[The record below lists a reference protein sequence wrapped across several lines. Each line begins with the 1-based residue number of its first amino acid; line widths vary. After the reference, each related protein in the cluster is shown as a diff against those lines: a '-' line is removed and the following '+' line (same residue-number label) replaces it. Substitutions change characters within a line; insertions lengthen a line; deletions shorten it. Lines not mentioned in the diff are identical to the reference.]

1 MAESNLASRADE
13 SVATGTLMPLVSVR
27 KHYKLSLGI
36 FIVIAL
42 LGIPFAWLKGI
53 SYYSVTATIYV
64 APRAS
69 NILQEN
75 KEQEIPSYQQYRQFV
90 DQQAGTIAR
99 YDLLL
104 AAFKKMGD
112 KRFLWQLPEET
123 ERRAAER
130 LQAALVIKPV
140 NDTYL
145 LSVALESD
153 KKEGLEEIVN
163 AVVENYVENA
173 HEEQLVYASKERIQL
188 LYVERDR
195 LQNIISEKK
204 KQFASI
210 AQELGVTTFVD
221 NTVNPYDELLTNGQ
235 SAYSEA
241 QRERMAAQAN
251 LLLFENPK
259 DTQASSALD
268 AAVAEIVYKDP
279 GLTSL
284 KANMYERRSE
294 LVRLISGLDPKHP
307 GYAQIKSQLEV
318 IEADVVVATE
328 QLIKNVKH
336 MLLEERRSK
345 VTLATKIEQDLL
357 NQISIQKKNAA
368 WFSKLYNDGLTLNQD
383 IKRFYNQLE
392 TVENRVS
399 FLELESKA
407 PGVIRIEN
415 LARPPE
421 LPIRGGRKKLVIIM
435 FVLGAVLG
443 CVVPIMID
451 MFDKRIRTAGQV
463 EKLLGYKPLAALL
476 EANQNDQI
484 SQNNIAH
491 QRRRLA
497 LALERERKQSGK
509 SSSLVLLTSVVHNS
523 AVTSLAL
530 ELAMDYKKIDE
541 SAIVV
546 EVNLLTSD
554 ARYINKNNSM
564 GLVNLLSD
572 SELALSDVINP
583 ADEHYPD
590 RIAVGIST
598 ENLLFGYQHL
608 QKVLEKISDIY
619 SVVILDAAPILYSAD
634 TEFFVSI
641 GDITLLLIA
650 ANQVKPGEIKRAVKL
665 LERIDPK
672 AIGFVVTR
680 LEIFQGGGY
689 YASMN
694 TMYSQKE
701 TEDADSKLFAN
712 YYKKHDR

>member
-13 SVATGTLMPLVSVR
+13 SVATGTLMPLVSLR
-27 KHYKLSLGI
+27 KHYKLSLWI
-36 FIVIAL
+36 FIVIVL
-42 LGIPFAWLKGI
+42 LGIPFAWFKGT
-53 SYYSVTATIYV
+53 SYYSVTAVIYV
-64 APRAS
+64 SPHVP

-75 KEQEIPSYQQYRQFV
+75 KEQEIPSYQQYKQFL

-104 AAFKKMGD
+104 ATFKKMGD

-145 LSVALESD
+145 LSVTLESD

-173 HEEQLVYASKERIQL
+173 HEEQLIYASKERIQL
-188 LYVERDR
+188 LYTERDK
-195 LQNIISEKK
+195 LQNIISQKK
-204 KQFASI
+204 KQLASN

-221 NTVNPYDELLTNGQ
+221 NAVNPYDELLTDSQ
-235 SAYSEA
+235 SAYSKA
-241 QRERMAAQAN
+241 QRDRMAAQAG

-259 DTQASSALD
+259 DPQSTSALD

-284 KANMYERRSE
+284 KANMNERRSE

-307 GYAQIKSQLEV
+307 GYGQIKSQLEV
-318 IEADVVVATE
+318 IEANVVEATE
-328 QLIKNVKH
+328 QLTKNVKH

-345 VTLATKIEQDLL
+345 VTLTTKIEQDLL
-357 NQISIQKKNAA
+357 NQISTQKKNAT
-368 WFSKLYNDGLTLNQD
+368 WFSTLYNDGVTLSQD
-383 IKRFYNQLE
+383 IKHFYSQLE
-392 TVENRVS
+392 TVENRIS

-421 LPIRGGRKKLVIIM
+421 LPVRGGRKKLFIIV
-435 FVLGAVLG
+435 FVLGLVAG
-443 CVVPIMID
+443 CIVPIVID

-463 EKLLGYKPLAALL
+463 EKLLGYKPLAVLL
-476 EANQNDQI
+476 ESKQNDAI
-484 SQNNIAH
+484 SRNNIAH

-530 ELAMDYKKIDE
+530 DLAMDYKKIDE
-541 SAIVV
+541 SAIVI
-546 EVNLLTSD
+546 EVNLLNPDT
-554 ARYINKNNSM
+554 RYVNKHNSA
-564 GLVNLLSD
+564 GLVDLLFN
-572 SELALSDVINP
+572 SELILSDVISP
-583 ADEHYPD
+583 ANENYPD
-590 RIAVGIST
+590 RISIGLSK
-598 ENLLFGYQHL
+598 ESLLFGYQNL
-608 QKVLEKISDIY
+608 QEILEKISKIY
-619 SVVILDAAPILYSAD
+619 SVVILDAPPILYSAD

-641 GDITLLLIA
+641 SDITLLLIA
-650 ANQVKPGEIKRAVKL
+650 ANQVKPGEIKRAAKL
-665 LERIDPK
+665 MERIDPK
-672 AIGFVVTR
+672 AVGFVITR
-680 LEIFQGGGY
+680 VEIFQGGGY
-689 YASMN
+689 YDSIN
-694 TMYSQKE
+694 KVYSQRE
-701 TEDADSKLFAN
+701 TEESGTNLVAN
-712 YYKKHDR
+712 YYKKNER

>member
-13 SVATGTLMPLVSVR
+13 SVATGTLMPLVSLR

-42 LGIPFAWLKGI
+42 LGIPFAWLKGT

-75 KEQEIPSYQQYRQFV
+75 KEQEIPSYQQYKQFV

-104 AAFKKMGD
+104 ATFKKMGD

-145 LSVALESD
+145 LSVTLESD

-188 LYVERDR
+188 LYGERDK

-221 NTVNPYDELLTNGQ
+221 NTVNPYDELLTNSQ
-235 SAYSEA
+235 SAYSQA
-241 QRERMAAQAN
+241 QRERMVAQAN

-259 DTQASSALD
+259 DTKASSALD
-268 AAVAEIVYKDP
+268 AAVSEIIYKDP

-328 QLIKNVKH
+328 QLTKNVKH

-345 VTLATKIEQDLL
+345 VTLSTKIEQDLL

-368 WFSKLYNDGLTLNQD
+368 GFSKLYNEGLTLNQD
-383 IKRFYNQLE
+383 IKRFYSQLE

-421 LPIRGGRKKLVIIM
+421 FPIRGGRKKLLIIM
-435 FVLGAVLG
+435 FVLGIIAG
-443 CVVPIMID
+443 CIVPIMID
-451 MFDKRIRTAGQV
+451 MLDKRIRTAGQV

-476 EANQNDQI
+476 EANQNDEI

-530 ELAMDYKKIDE
+530 ALAMDYKKIDE

-554 ARYINKNNSM
+554 ARYVNKDNST

-572 SELALSDVINP
+572 SELTLSNVINP
-583 ADEHYPD
+583 ADAHYPD

-608 QKVLEKISDIY
+608 QKLLEKISETY

-641 GDITLLLIA
+641 CDITLLLIA

-694 TMYSQKE
+694 KMYSQKE
-701 TEDADSKLFAN
+701 TEEADANLFAN
-712 YYKKHDR
+712 YYKKNDR